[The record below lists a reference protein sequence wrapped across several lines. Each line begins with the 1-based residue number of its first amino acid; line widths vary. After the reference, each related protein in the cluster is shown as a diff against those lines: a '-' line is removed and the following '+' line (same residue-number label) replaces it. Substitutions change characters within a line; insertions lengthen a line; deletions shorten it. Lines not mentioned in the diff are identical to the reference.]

1 VSRRTRDGPTKTKE
15 ILMQRFLIERDMPG
29 AAELTDAQLSE
40 IAQKSNATAE
50 SLGVDYR
57 WITSY
62 VAGDKVYCV
71 HEADSEDTIREHSRR
86 AGFPVTGVIPVAN
99 EFGPGIA

>member
-1 VSRRTRDGPTKTKE
+1 
-15 ILMQRFLIERDMPG
+15 MQRFLIERDMPG
-29 AAELTDAQLSE
+29 ASALTEAQLAE
-40 IAQKSNATAE
+40 IAQTSNATVE
-50 SLGVDYR
+50 GLGVDYR

-86 AGFPVTGVIPVAN
+86 AGFPVTAVIPVAN
-99 EFGPGIA
+99 EFGPGSA

>member
-1 VSRRTRDGPTKTKE
+1 MSRRTRDGPTE
-15 ILMQRFLIERDMPG
+15 IREIPMQRFLIERDMPG
-29 AAELTDAQLSE
+29 AAELTDAQLAE
-40 IAQKSNATAE
+40 IAKKSNATAE

-71 HEADSEDTIREHSRR
+71 HEANDEDTIREHSRR
-86 AGFPVTGVIPVAN
+86 AGFPVSGVTPVAN
-99 EFGPGIA
+99 EFGPGSA